1 MAYQLLLAKTE
12 VTPGTAPAMTAADSV
27 WAEKVQLK
35 PLGTR
40 VTLEPAKPD
49 LGANPGVI
57 TGEHYELT
65 FSTLL
70 VGSGTAGVAPSW
82 GKIALSAG
90 WGETIV
96 EDESV
101 AYAQLADPAASDTM
115 AFDWSDKGRHHKM
128 VWARGKSD
136 IDLTPGQPPRMNW
149 TFRGILL
156 DLVGRTP
163 VQADDADFTD
173 WPTTRPISHDLTTFV
188 LDGENLVLRGLT
200 LNGADNVKFVDL
212 PGQKG
217 AFLRGDPSF
226 SGSIKA
232 DVPPIADFNPEAVWI
247 AGAIKPFT
255 ATHNTV
261 AGTIVAVSAAA
272 QFDGPSWSEEDGS
285 DVFTSNIYVTTA
297 PSIVLT

>member
-27 WAEKVQLK
+27 WAEKVQHKL
-35 PLGTR
+35 LGTR
-40 VTLEPAKPD
+40 VVLEPAKPD

-57 TGEHYELT
+57 TGEHAELT

-82 GKIALSAG
+82 GKIALAAG

-101 AYAQLADPAASDTM
+101 AYDQLADPDTSDTM
-115 AFDWSDKGRHHKM
+115 AFDWSDEKRHHKL
-128 VWARGKSD
+128 VYARGKGD
-136 IDLTPGQPPRMNW
+136 IDLTPGQQPRINW
-149 TFRGILL
+149 TFRGILI
-156 DLVGRTP
+156 P
-163 VQADDADFTD
+163 VAARAVVEADDADFTD
-173 WPTTRPISHDLTTFV
+173 WPTTRPIAHDLTTFA
-188 LDGENLVLRGLT
+188 LDGHDVVLRGLT

-212 PGQKG
+212 PSQKG
-217 AFLRGDPSF
+217 VFLKGDPSF

-232 DVPPIADFNPEAVWI
+232 DVPTLADFNPEAVWI

-255 ATHNTV
+255 VTHNTV
-261 AGTIVAVSAAA
+261 AGTIVTVSAAA
-272 QFDGPSWSEEDGS
+272 QFDAPSWSKEDGF
-285 DVFTSNIYVTTA
+285 DAFTSNIFVTTA